1 MRIVLI
7 IATCVAACV
16 AAGPAGSAEPGTVR
30 VAVALDGLPWSG
42 GVVGSGRVT
51 LAVGFDAEAARV
63 VARRLGLRPVFVRV
77 PRERLG
83 KPGPWEL
90 AVGVRDGVPV
100 LRGDHVVVV
109 APGVTRPRSLGGARG
124 AHRLRPARNP
134 GGRRRRVAARSPPGC
149 WRAHARSSPAWCGP
163 GRCDVALSD
172 AGDATRLGGRPVARI
187 ESAVGYGIG
196 VSRASGLGASL
207 TRELRI
213 LGRNGTLGRLARSW
227 LGLDPARLPRLR

>member
-1 MRIVLI
+1 MWPP
-7 IATCVAACV
+7 
-16 AAGPAGSAEPGTVR
+16 GPAGSAQPGTVR

-77 PRERLG
+77 PRDRLG

-90 AVGVRDGVPV
+90 AVGVRNGVPV
-100 LRGDHVVVV
+100 LTGDHVVVV
-109 APGVTRPRSLGGARG
+109 APGVTRPRSLGELGTRIVCARRG
-124 AHRLRPARNP
+124 TRAADAVASLRIPARMLA
-134 GGRRRRVAARSPPGC
+134 GSRAELARLV
-149 WRAHARSSPAWCGP
+149 RT